1 MSNQADHIIARVR
14 LPPELRDN
22 IAESAKAHNRSM
34 NADMVVRLEQS
45 FSGLSETSSLER
57 ARETFLNNQTNN
69 LNYHLGCLEGK
80 ISACNYIVQAI
91 KNGTGK
97 KYDNDE
103 DMQKELFK
111 FNIILEQAVVEK
123 QNIEQKLQAA
133 IQDRQKAP

>member
-1 MSNQADHIIARVR
+1 MSRDDPQLKLR
-14 LPPELRDN
+14 LPQNLKDVVEQAAKDHGRSINAELVY
-22 IAESAKAHNRSM
+22 II
-34 NADMVVRLEQS
+34 EQS
-45 FSGLSETSSLER
+45 FTGLSETSSLEK
-57 ARETFLNNQTNN
+57 ARETFLNHQINN

-111 FNIILEQAVVEK
+111 FGVILEQALVEK
-123 QNIEQKLQAA
+123 QNIEQKLQDA
-133 IQDRQKAP
+133 IQIRQKAP

>member
-1 MSNQADHIIARVR
+1 MDKHLNDSYKLRMAA
-14 LPPELRDN
+14 ELKAK

-34 NADMVVRLEQS
+34 NADIVARLEQS
-45 FSGLSETSSLER
+45 FAGLSGKSPLER
-57 ARETFLNNQTNN
+57 ARETFLNNQINN

-80 ISACNYIVQAI
+80 ISACRYIVQAI

-111 FNIILEQAVVEK
+111 FSIILEQAVVEK
-123 QNIEQKLQAA
+123 QSIEQKLQAA